1 MGHAGGL
8 LRRRCYPACGLDIG
22 AEGHAKDYAGWG
34 RLSGT
39 LPAGTWRG
47 DVALDQARLRSARDW
62 HHRRTDAEVIDLG
75 NEPPLSVD
83 GGAGGLVDRRR
94 LSVQWFS
101 GTILTGL
108 CGAALMG
115 GAVFASLDGE
125 TNFATA
131 PEQVESALRGAISS
145 IGERLNALRKTDR
158 LPAISEPSVAR
169 QVLRVPTTS
178 HVRDREMVR
187 MRPYRR
193 VAGNLMLTTSD
204 LSVKIPPYNPQ
215 KLLTDSAG
223 GDDQAPPAAAADAE
237 VSFVECDLV
246 APITKAKVVAPSA
259 CDLTSLLPKVKA
271 STQLPLDEVMARVR
285 DTALRSN
292 TGGGPSNMLL
302 ASADTTASLKMS
314 YAPEANPD
322 TYFGF
327 VPRAVPE
334 NVTLLPKTTS
344 TVNGGG
350 DWSEKQIIVKKGE
363 TVGSILRELG
373 AAPEEIKAIIAVI
386 GPAALD
392 GGLKDGQKLR
402 VLMTPAGLG
411 HVQPLRVI
419 IAGDSGIT
427 AAVALSDIGRYVPV
441 DIRNIDTGLAERNA
455 DEQAEDEAGSV
466 QLYQS
471 LYETALRNNVP
482 KAVIEDLVRIYSYD
496 VDFERKVQP
505 GDNFDVLYSDD
516 ENGDRPEVRFA
527 ALTVGGETKKYY
539 RFQTADDGVYDYYDE
554 TGKSAKKFLVRKP
567 VAAGLVTSGFG
578 WRTHPMLHVSELHS
592 GVDWGAPYG
601 TPIFA
606 AGNGEIEEIGLKG
619 GYGKYVRLKHANG
632 YETAYGHMTAFAKG
646 LDVGSKVRQGQVIG
660 FVGSSGMS
668 TGSHV
673 HFEII
678 VNDRFVDPMRIK
690 LPRGRVLDGSTLA
703 TFEKDRDQLD
713 AVLSHAPAPSSP
725 HVAQAR

>member
-1 MGHAGGL
+1 M
-8 LRRRCYPACGLDIG
+8 
-22 AEGHAKDYAGWG
+22 
-34 RLSGT
+34 
-39 LPAGTWRG
+39 
-47 DVALDQARLRSARDW
+47 DQARLRGARDW
-62 HHRRTDAEVIDLG
+62 HHRRIDAEVIDLG

-125 TNFATA
+125 TNFASA

-145 IGERLNALRKTDR
+145 IGERLNAFRKTDR
-158 LPAISEPSVAR
+158 LPAITEASVAR
-169 QVLRVPTTS
+169 QELRVPTIS

-187 MRPYRR
+187 MRPYTR
-193 VAGNLMLTTSD
+193 VTGNLTLTTTD
-204 LSVKIPPYNPQ
+204 LATKIPPYNPQ
-215 KLLTDSAG
+215 KLLTDSV
-223 GDDQAPPAAAADAE
+223 GDDQAPAAEPDAE

-246 APITKAKVVAPSA
+246 APTTRNKAAAPGS
-259 CDLTSLLPKVKA
+259 CDLNSLLPRVKA
-271 STQLPLDEVMARVR
+271 STQLPLDDVMARVR
-285 DTALRSN
+285 DVALRSA
-292 TGGGPSNMLL
+292 G
-302 ASADTTASLKMS
+302 TTASILSNPDGTPNIKLS
-314 YAPEANPD
+314 YAPEADPD
-322 TYFGF
+322 AYFGF
-327 VPRAVPE
+327 MPRAVPE

-344 TVNGGG
+344 VANGGG
-350 DWSEKQIIVKKGE
+350 DWSEKQVVVKKGE
-363 TVGSILRELG
+363 TVGSILHELG
-373 AAPEEIKAIIAVI
+373 APPDEIKAIIAVI

-411 HVQPLRVI
+411 HMQPLRVI
-419 IAGDSGIT
+419 ISGDSGIIT
-427 AAVALSDIGRYVPV
+427 AVALSDVGRYVPV
-441 DIRNIDTGLAERNA
+441 DIRNIDTGVADSSP
-455 DEQAEDEAGSV
+455 DEQANSDDDSGSNIA
-466 QLYQS
+466 LYQS
-471 LYETALRNNVP
+471 LYETALRNKVP
-482 KAVIEDLVRIYSYD
+482 KSVIEDLVRIYSYD
-496 VDFERKVQP
+496 VDFESKVQA
-505 GDNFDVLYSDD
+505 GDSFDVLYSDD
-516 ENGDRPEVRFA
+516 ENGDRPEVRYA
-527 ALTVGGETKKYY
+527 SLTVGGETKKYY
-539 RFQTADDGVYDYYDE
+539 RFQTADDGLYDYYDE

-567 VAAGLVTSGFG
+567 VAVGVETSPFG
-578 WRTHPMLHVSELHS
+578 WRTHPLLHVSELHT

-619 GYGKYVRLKHANG
+619 GYGKYVRIKHANG

-690 LPRGRVLDGSTLA
+690 LPRGRVLDGGTLA

-713 AVLSHAPAPSSP
+713 AVLSHAPMMPA
-725 HVAQAR
+725 HLAQAR

>member
-1 MGHAGGL
+1 
-8 LRRRCYPACGLDIG
+8 
-22 AEGHAKDYAGWG
+22 
-34 RLSGT
+34 
-39 LPAGTWRG
+39 
-47 DVALDQARLRSARDW
+47 LDQARLRSARDW
-62 HHRRTDAEVIDLG
+62 HHRRIDAEVIDLG

-125 TNFATA
+125 TNFASA
-131 PEQVESALRGAISS
+131 PEQVENVLRGAISS

-158 LPAISEPSVAR
+158 LPAIVEPSVAR
-169 QVLRVPTTS
+169 QALRIPTTS

-187 MRPYRR
+187 MRPYWR
-193 VAGNLMLTTSD
+193 VTGNLSLTTTD
-204 LSVKIPPYNPQ
+204 LSAKIPAYNPA
-215 KLLTDSAG
+215 KLLTDSVG
-223 GDDQAPPAAAADAE
+223 EDQAQAAAEPDAE

-246 APITKAKVVAPSA
+246 TPITKNKVTTPGA
-259 CDLTSLLPKVKA
+259 CDLTSLLAKVKA
-271 STQLPLDEVMARVR
+271 STQLPLDDVMARVR
-285 DTALRSN
+285 DTALHSN
-292 TGGGPSNMLL
+292 NGTTTSLL
-302 ASADTTASLKMS
+302 VNADGTPNLKMS
-314 YAPEANPD
+314 YAPEADPD

-334 NVTLLPKTTS
+334 NVSLLPKTTS
-344 TVNGGG
+344 LANGGG
-350 DWSEKQIIVKKGE
+350 DWSEKQIVVKKGE
-363 TVGSILRELG
+363 TVGSILREQG

-402 VLMTPAGLG
+402 VLATPAGLG
-411 HVQPLRVI
+411 HIQPLRVI

-427 AAVALSDIGRYVPV
+427 AAVALNDAGRYVPV
-441 DIRNIDTGLAERNA
+441 DIRNIDAGTSERSG
-455 DEQAEDEAGSV
+455 DEQADADSGSNV

-471 LYETALRNNVP
+471 LYETALRNKVP
-482 KAVIEDLVRIYSYD
+482 NSVIEDLVRIYSYD
-496 VDFERKVQP
+496 VDFERKVQA
-505 GDNFDVLYSDD
+505 GDSFDVLYADD

-527 ALTVGGETKKYY
+527 SLTVGGETKKYY
-539 RFQTADDGVYDYYDE
+539 RFQTADDGVFDYYDE

-567 VAAGLVTSGFG
+567 VANGLVTSGFG

-601 TPIFA
+601 TPIFS
-606 AGNGEIEEIGLKG
+606 AGNGEIEEAGLKG
-619 GYGKYVRLKHANG
+619 GYGKYVRIKHANG

-646 LDVGSKVRQGQVIG
+646 IDVGVKVRQGQVIG

-690 LPRGRVLDGSTLA
+690 LPRGRVLDGGTLA

-713 AVLSHAPAPSSP
+713 TVLSRGSPTTP
-725 HVAQAR
+725 HVATAR

>member
-1 MGHAGGL
+1 M
-8 LRRRCYPACGLDIG
+8 
-22 AEGHAKDYAGWG
+22 
-34 RLSGT
+34 
-39 LPAGTWRG
+39 
-47 DVALDQARLRSARDW
+47 ALDQAKLRSARD
-62 HHRRTDAEVIDLG
+62 HHRRIDAEVIHLG

-83 GGAGGLVDRRR
+83 GGVGGLIDRRR

-125 TNFATA
+125 TNFASA

-145 IGERLNALRKTDR
+145 IGDHLSALRKTDR
-158 LPAISEPSVAR
+158 LPAMIEPSVAR
-169 QVLRVPTTS
+169 QALRIPTSS

-187 MRPYRR
+187 MRPYWR
-193 VAGNLMLTTSD
+193 VTGNLTLTTTE
-204 LSVKIPPYNPQ
+204 LSAKIPPYNPQ
-215 KLLTDSAG
+215 KLLTDSVG
-223 GDDQAPPAAAADAE
+223 GDDQAPPAAEPDAE

-246 APITKAKVVAPSA
+246 APVTKSKVATPGA
-259 CDLTSLLPKVKA
+259 CDLNSLLPKVKA
-271 STQLPLDEVMARVR
+271 STLLPIDDVLARVR
-285 DTALRSN
+285 DVAANVVT
-292 TGGGPSNMLL
+292 TGTTTSLL
-302 ASADTTASLKMS
+302 VNADGTPNLKMN
-314 YAPEANPD
+314 YAPEADPD

-327 VPRAVPE
+327 MPRVVPE

-344 TVNGGG
+344 IVNGGG
-350 DWSEKQIIVKKGE
+350 DWSERQVVVKKGE

-373 AAPEEIKAIIAVI
+373 ATPEEIRAIIAVI

-402 VLMTPAGLG
+402 VLTTPAGLG
-411 HVQPLRVI
+411 HMQPLRVI
-419 IAGDSGIT
+419 IAGDTGIV
-427 AAVALSDIGRYVPV
+427 AAAALSDLGQYVPV
-441 DIRNIDTGLAERNA
+441 DIRNIDTGIAESTG
-455 DEQAEDEAGSV
+455 DDQQANSDDDTSGV

-471 LYETALRNNVP
+471 LYETALRNKVP
-482 KAVIEDLVRIYSYD
+482 DSVIEDLVRIYSYD

-505 GDNFDVLYSDD
+505 GDSFDVLYADD
-516 ENGDRPEVRFA
+516 ENGERPEVRYA

-539 RFQTADDGVYDYYDE
+539 RFQTTDDGVYDYYDE

-567 VAAGLVTSGFG
+567 VAVGMMTSPFG

-606 AGNGEIEEIGLKG
+606 AGNGEIEEAGLKG
-619 GYGKYVRLKHANG
+619 GYGKYVRIKHANG

-646 LDVGSKVRQGQVIG
+646 IDVGSKVRQGQVIG

-690 LPRGRVLDGSTLA
+690 LPRGRVLDGPTLA
-703 TFEKDRDQLD
+703 GFEKDRDQLD
-713 AVLSHAPAPSSP
+713 AVLSHVPTTA
-725 HVAQAR
+725 HVAQAH